1 MGLQDV
7 VEFTGHIS
15 HDDCIKYQMKADVL
29 LLIIYTCEWS
39 KFVLTG
45 KLFEYIGARKFILAL
60 VPDGEAKNLITND
73 GFGKTVGPKDIDG
86 IKNTILELYNN
97 WKQGGLK
104 LKIDSSVFEKYEM
117 DALTGKLAEALD
129 EFTHK

>member
-1 MGLQDV
+1 
-7 VEFTGHIS
+7 
-15 HDDCIKYQMKADVL
+15 
-29 LLIIYTCEWS
+29 
-39 KFVLTG
+39 VLTG
-45 KLFEYIGARKFILAL
+45 KLFEYIGARKFILGL

-117 DALTGKLAEALD
+117 DALTGKLIETLD
-129 EFTHK
+129 GVTHK